1 MFPLFYFIH
10 ISFFFSFFF
19 FPLFFSPP
27 HTYPYFFF
35 FFIPFFPL
43 FPYHFFHT
51 RALTFFSLFPS
62 FVFFP
67 TTSHSQNVPHSL
79 CPSLIPQSLCIFFFF
94 FDNLKA
100 TRKRADGDDD
110 DEDDWNIRKSLI
122 HYNKSEL
129 WWQKHFVTICPYFVT
144 NTYGDEMVTK
154 QHSSPKLHH
163 LMYWWWKCFVTK
175 KKI

>member
-1 MFPLFYFIH
+1 MFPLFYFILS
-10 ISFFFSFFF
+10 IFPFFFPSFF

-94 FDNLKA
+94 FWQFESYKEESRWWWWWWRWLKH
-100 TRKRADGDDD
+100 K
-110 DEDDWNIRKSLI
+110 EIPHPLQ
-122 HYNKSEL
+122 
-129 WWQKHFVTICPYFVT
+129 QKWV
-144 NTYGDEMVTK
+144 MVTK
-154 QHSSPKLHH
+154 TFCHNMSLFRHK
-163 LMYWWWKCFVTK
+163 YIRWRNGDETTFVT
-175 KKI
+175 